1 MIYKYERICRNE
13 NLTEEHI
20 KKIDNGLHAL
30 TQAKYREEQARKKY
44 GVEILSSDAMM
55 GPDGEVGS
63 FEVAD
68 PDMDVEEIV
77 MHKLQLELLHEVLG
91 MLDEE
96 DSCFIMEYFEGKG
109 EGKFLDAL
117 CVRYGLSKKQANTRM
132 HKIVGLL
139 RELF

>member
-1 MIYKYERICRNE
+1 
-13 NLTEEHI
+13 
-20 KKIDNGLHAL
+20 
-30 TQAKYREEQARKKY
+30 
-44 GVEILSSDAMM
+44 M
-55 GPDGEVGS
+55 GPNGEVGS
-63 FEVAD
+63 LEVAD

-77 MHKLQLELLHEVLG
+77 MHKLQLERLHEVLA

-109 EGKFLDAL
+109 EGKFLYAL

>member
-1 MIYKYERICRNE
+1 MAPKSRN
-13 NLTEEHI
+13 
-20 KKIDNGLHAL
+20 
-30 TQAKYREEQARKKY
+30 TQEQARKKY
-44 GVEILSSDAMM
+44 GIEILSSDAMM

-63 FEVAD
+63 FEVAY

-77 MHKLQLELLHEVLG
+77 MHKLQLERLHEVLA

-109 EGKFLDAL
+109 EGKFLYAL